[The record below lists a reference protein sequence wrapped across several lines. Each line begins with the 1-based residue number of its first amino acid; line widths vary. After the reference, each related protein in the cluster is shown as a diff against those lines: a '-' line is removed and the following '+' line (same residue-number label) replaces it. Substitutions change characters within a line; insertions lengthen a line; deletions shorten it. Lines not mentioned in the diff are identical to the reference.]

1 LSPPWS
7 DNAGRLE
14 LIGAADLN
22 GDPYLD
28 NNIVIWRRLRAPLF
42 RLTGPWPR
50 LELVGL
56 KAPSDS
62 PLNLARFDDRH
73 WMTTEKPIWFIAEY
87 PCEIPHISLLTPAM
101 KKILRASIAAHYSA
115 KWWVT
120 EKDRVLSLWPG
131 GHWSRHSTNLFWR
144 THIGVRFYV
153 APLLVHDAAQFALH
167 GLERVMD
174 DFF

>member
-1 LSPPWS
+1 MP
-7 DNAGRLE
+7 ARLE

-22 GDPYLD
+22 GDAYLD

-73 WMTTEKPIWFIAEY
+73 RMTTEKPICSSPTIFA
-87 PCEIPHISLLTPAM
+87 
-101 KKILRASIAAHYSA
+101 R
-115 KWWVT
+115 
-120 EKDRVLSLWPG
+120 
-131 GHWSRHSTNLFWR
+131 SRTSHC
-144 THIGVRFYV
+144 
-153 APLLVHDAAQFALH
+153 
-167 GLERVMD
+167 
-174 DFF
+174 